1 MEEGATSLELHT
13 ERLYYSDCYLT
24 EFTAR
29 VVGSAKHG
37 GTVYLDR
44 TAFYPASGGQPQDT
58 GVLDGQ
64 RILEVIDEGDR
75 IAHVLGG
82 PVRSEVVEGR
92 IDWDRRY
99 DHMQQ
104 HTGQHL
110 LSAVLVEL
118 FEFQTVSFHLGSE
131 VSTIDLATRE
141 LTARQIEAAE
151 QGANEIVREAR
162 NVTVAFQDSDSV
174 GGLRKPAHR
183 DGTLRIVIIEGLDR
197 SACGGTHVHSTAE
210 LGPIQIRG
218 LEKIR
223 GNVRIEFVCGT
234 RALRR
239 AKQDYRIALE
249 LARDSAT
256 SIDKL
261 PEHVASLRAR
271 LTEAEKD
278 RKRLA
283 IEVARRDGDALYER
297 TPPGADGIR
306 RVRIELAALDDAARA
321 QAQAFAARS
330 KAVLLAVAT
339 QTPTILVACSPDTN
353 LHAGQIVKE
362 NLAAARGKGGGSGT
376 LAQGSLPDLT
386 VADSIARAL
395 GFA

>member
-1 MEEGATSLELHT
+1 MELHT

-29 VVGSAKHG
+29 VVGSAKDG

-64 RILEVIDEGDR
+64 RIIEIIDEGDR

-92 IDWDRRY
+92 IDWARRY

-110 LSAVLVEL
+110 LSAVFVEL

-141 LTARQIEAAE
+141 LTGAQIEAAE
-151 QGANEIVREAR
+151 QRANEIVRDAR

-174 GGLRKPAHR
+174 GGLRKPARR
-183 DGTLRIVIIEGLDR
+183 DGTLRIVVIEGLDR

-210 LGPIQIRG
+210 LGPVQIRG
-218 LEKIR
+218 SEKIR
-223 GNVRIEFVCGT
+223 GNVRIEFLCGT

-239 AKQDYRIALE
+239 AKEDYRIALE
-249 LARDSAT
+249 LARDLTT

-261 PEHVASLRAR
+261 PDQIATLRSR
-271 LTEAEKD
+271 LAETEKD
-278 RKRLA
+278 RQRLA
-283 IEVARRDGDALYER
+283 TEIARRDGDALYER

-321 QAQAFAARS
+321 EAQAFAARS
-330 KAVLLAVAT
+330 KAVLLAIAS
-339 QTPTILVACSPDTN
+339 QPPAILAACSPDTGLN
-353 LHAGQIVKE
+353 AGVILKQT
-362 NLAAARGKGGGSGT
+362 LAAAGGRGGGSASF
-376 LAQGSLPDLT
+376 AQGSLPD
-386 VADSIARAL
+386 ADFASEIAEAF
-395 GFA
+395 GFEVQGD